1 MFQISCSRAQPCSPP
16 QSPGCPQAL
25 GTQAV
30 PPSPQMPLLEAK
42 AAAQRD
48 PAPGHHKPRVGSE
61 VAALLCFG
69 PPPNCAI
76 SNCGVSEHSDCRK
89 SRILVYVSEAVR
101 VTFLFWHRGAPAP
114 ALTSPGAAPRG
125 CSCSCS
131 FLLTSPVPPTS
142 IPKFQSSPCSPG
154 TVPALPGEQGMA
166 QELRHLHAGEAS
178 EHLKMYS

>member
-16 QSPGCPQAL
+16 QPLSPGCPQAL

-30 PPSPQMPLLEAK
+30 PPSPQMSLLEAK

-89 SRILVYVSEAVR
+89 SRVLVYVSEAVR

-131 FLLTSPVPPTS
+131 FLADFTCASHLNSQIPELSLLPWDCACPARGAGDGSGAEAPPCWGS
-142 IPKFQSSPCSPG
+142 Q
-154 TVPALPGEQGMA
+154 
-166 QELRHLHAGEAS
+166 
-178 EHLKMYS
+178 